1 MAGES
6 KLQDYKITFVP
17 NDAKARVDLVKNL
30 VAMANAGGG
39 QIIYGRDETETP
51 GVDDATCT
59 ALDSARLDDFVR
71 KYIIPAPMEISH
83 DIQVL
88 DNGRFVLTLTVAA
101 AQYPIVMARK
111 GDWKGMDSRKDSS
124 IFLKGD
130 IWTRHSS
137 KTERVHFEDLR
148 QWVERA
154 KQDERERILSRITH
168 LANLPEGTEIQIVPS
183 GQQPIDSPERLLEYA
198 AMRHQYDPSHLLT
211 SSDLVH
217 LFINRNALGSFNE
230 TQLRLLI
237 SSALRR
243 PPTLFWWIIK
253 VDDNPQLILEEIEKC
268 PDASDR
274 DKSDAARSIIEMAT
288 IFAEDEMLDKILAKL
303 QRSRYKHFRDEA
315 EAWQGRAA
323 LLVQLKERIFNAR
336 HNDRSLMNFT
346 IDELERLATE
356 LAILW
361 GDQSK
366 KASISRKLGD
376 VTRVVWSNN
385 SRFAHVLMDK

>member
-6 KLQDYKITFVP
+6 KLKDYKIAFAP

-39 QIIYGRDETETP
+39 QIIFGRNETETP
-51 GVDDATCT
+51 GLDDATCT

-71 KYIIPAPMEISH
+71 KYIVPAPMEISH
-83 DIQVL
+83 DIQVM

-101 AQYPIVMARK
+101 ARYPIVMARK

-154 KQDERERILSRITH
+154 KRDERERILSRITH
-168 LANLPEGTEIQIVPS
+168 LANLPEGTEIQVVPS
-183 GQQPIDSPERLLEYA
+183 GQQPIDSPKRLLEYA
-198 AMRHQYDPSHLLT
+198 AMRHEYDPSHLLT

-217 LFINRNALGSFNE
+217 LFVNRNTLGRFNE

-253 VDDNPQLILEEIEKC
+253 ADDNPQLILDEIEKC

-274 DKSDAARSIIEMAT
+274 DKSDASRSIVEMAA
-288 IFAEDEMLDKILAKL
+288 IFAEDDMLNKILSKL
-303 QRSRYKHFRDEA
+303 RSSRYKHFRDGA
-315 EAWQGRAA
+315 AAWQGRNT
-323 LLVQLKERIFNAR
+323 LRMQLNERISKAQ
-336 HNDRSLMNFT
+336 HDDRLLRSFSV
-346 IDELERLATE
+346 DELERLSDE
-356 LAILW
+356 LATNLSN
-361 GDQSK
+361 QPR
-366 KASISRKLGD
+366 ISYARKLGD
-376 VTRVVWSNN
+376 TTRAIWSKK
-385 SRFAHVLMDK
+385 SRFAHVLTDK